1 MASIGNKEFDRQ
13 YAAAV
18 KRGKQRLNHDPRAAS
33 VHYDSKS
40 RRVVIDLI
48 NGSTLIVPAE
58 LLQGL
63 AGAKA
68 SGLADVH
75 ILGPGTTLNFP
86 RLDVQFSVTGLVSGI
101 FGTKAWMS
109 ELERTRGRATSA
121 GKRSAATKNGRL
133 GHAPGK
139 QVRGRVA

>member
-1 MASIGNKEFDRQ
+1 MASISDKEFDRQ

-18 KRGKQRLNHDPRAAS
+18 KRGKDRLNHDPRAAS

-40 RRVVIDLI
+40 RRLVVDLI
-48 NGSTLIVPAE
+48 NGCTLIVPAA

-63 AGAKA
+63 ARAKA
-68 SGLADVH
+68 SDLADVH

-86 RLDVQFSVTGLVSGI
+86 RLDVQFSVTGLVAGI

-109 ELERTRGRATSA
+109 ELERTRRRVTSA
-121 GKRSAATKNGRL
+121 GKRSAATKNARL
-133 GHAPGK
+133 GRGPGK